1 VVVSGSVVVVV
12 ATVVV
17 VVDSVVVGVASVV
30 VVVGCVVDVVVA
42 DVVDV
47 VPGLVVVVTDGL
59 VVVVTVG
66 LVVVTPLGGRVVGV
80 VTVGWVVGGPP
91 GPDGV
96 VVTVGGGVPATGP
109 GLGVALRRG
118 RTGLTSGI
126 VVVDDSAAVTDVGV
140 IPKVVVD
147 ATIGVEVPGAAT
159 IPSPSVGRQ
168 SRAGS
173 RSGSAT
179 SPMAPA
185 STYTT
190 LPGPRT
196 SRTARNRP
204 PCVTPTT
211 WT

>member
-12 ATVVV
+12 ASVVV
-17 VVDSVVVGVASVV
+17 VVDSVVVVVASVV
-30 VVVGCVVDVVVA
+30 VVVSCVVDVVVA

-47 VPGLVVVVTDGL
+47 VPGRVVVVASGRVVVVIGGL
-59 VVVVTVG
+59 VVVVT
-66 LVVVTPLGGRVVGV
+66 PLDGRVVGV
-80 VTVGWVVGGPP
+80 VTDGRVVGVPP
-91 GPDGV
+91 GPEGV

-118 RTGLTSGI
+118 REGLTSGI
-126 VVVDDSAAVTDVGV
+126 VVVDDSPCPTEVEV
-140 IPKVVVD
+140 KSSVVVD
-147 ATIGVEVPGAAT
+147 ATIGVVVPGAAT

-179 SPMAPA
+179 SPIAPA
-185 STYTT
+185 STNTT

-196 SRTARNRP
+196 SRIARNWP

-211 WT
+211 